1 MQSSIHLYL
10 NSFTV
15 HMNMMVQCCQF
26 CAVLCLLVL
35 IHKGMGQSAWQWYA
49 SSVLSASCPDCSVLP
64 TSSGVLCMDTE
75 VKHTLSLFHG
85 QRLSVYSYGFF
96 YFEESAQFENVGV
109 IQCNFVL
116 SCTDIVH
123 CSWQARTLKLFTS
136 IFVMTTDA
144 QMVK

>member
-15 HMNMMVQCCQF
+15 LMNMMVQCCQF

-49 SSVLSASCPDCSVLP
+49 SSVLRASCPDCSVLP
-64 TSSGVLCMDTE
+64 TSSGVLCMDIE
-75 VKHTLSLFHG
+75 VKHPVFFMVRDSLSTP
-85 QRLSVYSYGFF
+85 VGF
-96 YFEESAQFENVGV
+96 FEESAQFENVGV
-109 IQCNFVL
+109 IQRNFVL
-116 SCTDIVH
+116 YCTDIVH

>member
-15 HMNMMVQCCQF
+15 LMNMMVQCCQF

-49 SSVLSASCPDCSVLP
+49 SSVLSASCPNCLVLP

-75 VKHTLSLFHG
+75 VKHPSLFFMVRDTLSTPM
-85 QRLSVYSYGFF
+85 GF
-96 YFEESAQFENVGV
+96 FEESAQFENVGV
-109 IQCNFVL
+109 IQRNFVL
-116 SCTDIVH
+116 YRTDIVH
-123 CSWQARTLKLFTS
+123 CSQQARTLKLFTS